1 MADAKKMTKQEI
13 KLPDGRKLI
22 YYTFTSQGKQEDKKT
37 CQS

>member
-22 YYTFTSQGKQEDKKT
+22 YYTFTKQEDKKT
-37 CQS
+37 CRN